1 MAQSANLSTLFC
13 FLTMSMLSLLVFVF
27 LSVTQFASNAFVSGF
42 NVASRSGSILNSR
55 VLCKSTK
62 DENDDDFSVEAFQK
76 IKDTI
81 KESAEFDGYALRD
94 TIYEKWG
101 ACFDVDFNRVESM
114 GFKKLYL
121 NILPFRLGKR
131 PFRHASEYDY
141 LCHLQAVVEILKD
154 YEQLDYVLYQI
165 SETKKKPRPGTSP
178 LVAVPIRL
186 DLTPEQ
192 VKAILG

>member
-1 MAQSANLSTLFC
+1 
-13 FLTMSMLSLLVFVF
+13 MSIIPLVFIAFLGVF
-27 LSVTQFASNAFVSGF
+27 PREYHAYSPNCVVALRARNQFY
-42 NVASRSGSILNSR
+42 SRSS
-55 VLCKSTK
+55 CQSTK
-62 DENDDDFSVEAFQK
+62 DDADADEDFSVEAFRKVKNTQQEQA
-76 IKDTI
+76 D
-81 KESAEFDGYALRD
+81 FDGYSLRD
-94 TIYEKWG
+94 IIYQKWG

-154 YEQLDYVLYQI
+154 YDQLDYVLYQI
-165 SETKKKPRPGTSP
+165 SETTKKPRPGTSP
-178 LVAVPIRL
+178 LVAVPLRL

-192 VKAILG
+192 IKSILG

>member
-1 MAQSANLSTLFC
+1 MGIIPLV
-13 FLTMSMLSLLVFVF
+13 LLVFI
-27 LSVTQFASNAFVSGF
+27 SVIRLDCKAYVPGRIVALRTRSTSTINNRVSC
-42 NVASRSGSILNSR
+42 NS
-55 VLCKSTK
+55 SE
-62 DENDDDFSVEAFQK
+62 DDNDDDLSVEAFQK
-76 IKDTI
+76 IKATFQ
-81 KESAEFDGYALRD
+81 EPTEFDGYAMRD
-94 TIYEKWG
+94 VIYEKWG
-101 ACFDVDFNRVESM
+101 ACFDIDFNRVESM

-178 LVAVPIRL
+178 LIAVPIRL

>member
-1 MAQSANLSTLFC
+1 MNIIPLA
-13 FLTMSMLSLLVFVF
+13 VFVF
-27 LSVTQFASNAFVSGF
+27 ISVLHLECHAYVPAH
-42 NVASRSGSILNSR
+42 NVALWKKSKFYSRIPCR
-55 VLCKSTK
+55 STK
-62 DENDDDFSVEAFQK
+62 DNDDDFSVEAFQK
-76 IKDTI
+76 IKNTLQEPTD
-81 KESAEFDGYALRD
+81 FDGYALRD
-94 TIYEKWG
+94 IINEKWG

-141 LCHLQAVVEILKD
+141 LCHLQAVVEILQD

-192 VKAILG
+192 VKSILG

>member
-1 MAQSANLSTLFC
+1 MIITQLIVLF
-13 FLTMSMLSLLVFVF
+13 SLVKLECLAFSQPHK
-27 LSVTQFASNAFVSGF
+27 LSVW
-42 NVASRSGSILNSR
+42 SRNKVNHKVTCR
-55 VLCKSTK
+55 NTNK
-62 DENDDDFSVEAFQK
+62 DDNGDDDLSIEAFERRKSSLQK
-76 IKDTI
+76 PN
-81 KESAEFDGYALRD
+81 EFDGYALRD
-94 TIYEKWG
+94 IIYQKWG
-101 ACFDVDFNRVESM
+101 ACFDVDFNRVDAM
-114 GFKKLYL
+114 GFKNVYL

-141 LCHLQAVVEILKD
+141 LCHLQAVVEILQD

-192 VKAILG
+192 VKSILRLN